1 MEPPVSLEQYYEI
14 MFEQSY
20 AGKQGR
26 DPVEALRSCGL
37 TIVDWT
43 DLSTFMGYFF
53 YRTAVRN
60 QKEYEVIFKRVE
72 AKLAAKYPG
81 VKADVDISF

>member
-1 MEPPVSLEQYYEI
+1 MSLEQYYEI
-14 MFEQSY
+14 MYEQSY
-20 AGKQGR
+20 AAKEGR
-26 DPVEALRSCGL
+26 DPVAALRSCQL

-53 YRTAVRN
+53 YRTAVRR
-60 QKEYEVIFKRVE
+60 QKEYEAILKRVE
-72 AKLAAKYPG
+72 AKFAVKYPG